1 MKAPFRRRLDDS
13 HDKKAFFLAFLGG
26 LAGIF
31 LLRWLGGSTKGITV
45 WDWAAIFFAVAV
57 LLFYGLYIFSTK
69 NRSGVSVDRASDNIY
84 YLGLLFTLAS
94 LAYSLILL
102 SRGVTANVDTGQNSS
117 LVLSLLPD
125 FGLALF
131 STIFGIFGRIV
142 LQQLRNDPMDVETE
156 AREEL
161 GLAIRQLRE
170 TIGQVVTNLNG
181 LSDQTRVTLT
191 ELNQTVSQTLEQSA
205 NQNTNVIRAVAEE
218 VGGLSSQLQQQITNV
233 TNFTAASSAQFNEIL
248 GSLRSQLEG
257 LGGIPE
263 KLSEKFGVLSEKIT
277 SATDK
282 IDNASGHQ
290 TELSREMLNSVTALR
305 NAFSE
310 AGLSR
315 ISKIVEDAEREFS
328 SIKGKLDENQEQ
340 LGTTLADIN
349 TQISVLNSTSSSLV
363 DYEQKIEASAKSV
376 DEANNE
382 YIDELSKAAETLR
395 TKTDQ
400 T

>member
-1 MKAPFRRRLDDS
+1 MG
-13 HDKKAFFLAFLGG
+13 LGG
-26 LAGIF
+26 
-31 LLRWLGGSTKGITV
+31 
-45 WDWAAIFFAVAV
+45 DFFAVAV

-102 SRGVTANVDTGQNSS
+102 SRGVTANADTGRNSS

-263 KLSEKFGVLSEKIT
+263 KLSEKFGVLSDKIT